1 MGRGFGSVFSGCS
14 DAGTGLC
21 RQEDAA
27 SYAGCIRS
35 DGGTDGC
42 CGCSRVAGL

>member
-1 MGRGFGSVFSGCS
+1 MGGSACSYYSSCS

-27 SYAGCIRS
+27 TYAGCIRS
-35 DGGTDGC
+35 DGGTDGRR
-42 CGCSRVAGL
+42 GCRRIAGL

>member
-1 MGRGFGSVFSGCS
+1 MGRGPGGDASSYS
-14 DAGTGLC
+14 DAGTCLC

-42 CGCSRVAGL
+42 CGCRRIAGL